1 MSYLRVI
8 DVRFHIKLSTVR
20 SLNSVSRRY
29 TTSYILPWY
38 LIVYLEENKMTCK
51 YCNSENVTK
60 KGIRH
65 NKQTYK
71 CKDCGHIF
79 VPNGKFSRM
88 RNEKNIVV
96 AALNF
101 YYDGL
106 SMRKTQRNLEQV
118 FGEKVS
124 QVTILNWIKKYSQL
138 VKEYMISEVPQL
150 SGLWHEDETMLN
162 CEGRSIWFWEMIDED
177 TRFMVASHLSNTRT
191 FEDTVSI
198 FKKGVQQSK
207 VRPRAV
213 FVDGSHVYKS
223 AFNKVFYTMRKDT
236 RVELV
241 QRVGI
246 KARET
251 NNIVERLHCT
261 LKDRTRCMRG
271 LKSYDSTK
279 LLLEGWS
286 VHYNCVRPHISL
298 GGKTP
303 AQAARMNVPNNWKG
317 LIDEATKRDA
327 ITLVNALS
335 NANNQTV
342 EKQGIKAI
350 SK

>member
-1 MSYLRVI
+1 LV
-8 DVRFHIKLSTVR
+8 
-20 SLNSVSRRY
+20 N
-29 TTSYILPWY
+29 
-38 LIVYLEENKMTCK
+38 CK

-88 RNEKNIVV
+88 RNDKNIIV

-106 SMRKTQRNLEQV
+106 SLRKAQRNLEQI

-124 QVTILNWIKKYSQL
+124 QVTILNWIRKYSRL
-138 VKEYMISEVPQL
+138 VKEYMVSQVPQL
-150 SGLWHEDETMLN
+150 SGLWHEDETMLQ
-162 CEGRSIWFWEMIDED
+162 CEDRSIWFWEMIDED
-177 TRFMVASHLSNTRT
+177 TKFMVASHISNTRT

-198 FKKGVQQSK
+198 FKKGFEQSK

-213 FVDGSHVYKS
+213 FVDGSHVYNS
-223 AFNKVFYTMRKDT
+223 AFNKVFWTMRKDT
-236 RVELV
+236 RPELV
-241 QRVGI
+241 QRVGM

-251 NNIVERLHCT
+251 NNIVERLHGT
-261 LKDRTRCMRG
+261 LKDRTKPMRG
-271 LKSYDSTK
+271 LKSYESTK
-279 LLLEGWS
+279 LLLEGYS
-286 VHYNCVRPHISL
+286 VHYNCVRPHQSL

-303 AQAARMNVPNNWKG
+303 AQAARMDVPNNWKG
-317 LIDEATKRDA
+317 LIEQATRREAKM
-327 ITLVNALS
+327 LVNVLS
-335 NANNQTV
+335 IK
-342 EKQGIKAI
+342 EKQQGIKVI